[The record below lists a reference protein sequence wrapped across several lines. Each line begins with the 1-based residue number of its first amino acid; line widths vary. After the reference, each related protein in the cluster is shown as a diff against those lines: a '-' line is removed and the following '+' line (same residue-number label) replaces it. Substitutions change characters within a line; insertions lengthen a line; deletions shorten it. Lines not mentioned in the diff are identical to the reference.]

1 MINNILVNEGYKVGK
16 FISPHLIKYNE
27 RISINGQEI
36 SDKEMSDLIEELKPK
51 IEKYNKD
58 KNIEITLFELE
69 TTMALLYFYR
79 NQVDFVILEVGLG
92 GLYDCTNIIE
102 NTLVSVITSIG
113 YDHMHILGKTLP
125 EITYQKAGIIKENS
139 NTVFFEQ
146 SKEVNEIFI
155 NKCIEKN
162 NNLHLISKN
171 KIENHRYDREYQYFD
186 YDGLKNIVV
195 NLKGIKQIQ
204 NASICIESM
213 KILNQLGYQVSE
225 ESIRKGL
232 STVIHKGRLETLSTK
247 PLIIYDG
254 AHNVPAIENLQT
266 SVNMYYKNL
275 KRTYIVS
282 ILKRKDYEQMI
293 KLLLEDEKATFILTS
308 GNDEKRYA
316 SSEELYDIATKYSNN
331 PNIYKKTLK
340 EALKIVME
348 SEGNIVNLIVG
359 SFYTYNTVVEEIM
372 KGR

>member
-1 MINNILVNEGYKVGK
+1 
-16 FISPHLIKYNE
+16 
-27 RISINGQEI
+27 
-36 SDKEMSDLIEELKPK
+36 
-51 IEKYNKD
+51 
-58 KNIEITLFELE
+58 
-69 TTMALLYFYR
+69 MALLYFYR